1 MAYQHLTLQERE
13 RLYELVAQGATQLHM
28 AETLGRSRGTISR
41 ELSRNKVNGRYS
53 PHEAQ
58 RVAQD
63 RRSKRPIIKKLD
75 RPEILKSVREGLAK
89 RWSPE
94 QIAERLRLDDDSKSP
109 QRVSRGTIYRW
120 LWSANNKTSHF
131 QAYLRHGHY
140 RRRGSAKRRIAIRN
154 RVSIDQRPAEVDTRE
169 QVGHWEGDTV
179 VGSKQSGY
187 LVTLVERSSGLLL
200 MMKTESKEA
209 SVIKRAI
216 IRRLTDLPKD
226 WCRTLTVD
234 NGTEFAM
241 HESIT
246 RRLELPIY
254 FAHPYSSYE
263 RGSNENCN
271 GLIRQFFPKG
281 SDFGKLSHH
290 EVARVEAML
299 NNRPRQRLDYLS
311 PYEFCRFSEVALEM

>member
-1 MAYQHLTLQERE
+1 MAYKHFTLQQRE
-13 RLYELVAQGATQLHM
+13 YLYELVTQGASQSSM
-28 AETLGRSRGTISR
+28 AEALGRSSGTISR
-41 ELSRNKVNGRYS
+41 ELTRNKVNGRYS
-53 PHEAQ
+53 PHEAH

-63 RRSKRPIIKKLD
+63 RRKNRDITTKLE
-75 RPEILKSVREGLAK
+75 RPEILEKVQAGLTR

-94 QIAERLRLDDDSKSP
+94 QIAKHIVLEEGSQSSR
-109 QRVSRGTIYRW
+109 RVSRGSIYRW
-120 LWSANNKTSHF
+120 LWSSDSQATCFQSH
-131 QAYLRHGHY
+131 LRHGRY
-140 RRRGSAKRRIAIRN
+140 RRRGSAKGRIAIRN
-154 RVSIDQRPAEVDTRE
+154 RVSIEQRPAEVATRE

-200 MMKTESKEA
+200 MVKTESKEA
-209 SVIKRAI
+209 SVVKGAI
-216 IRRLTDLPKD
+216 IRRFSNLPEE

-241 HESIT
+241 HETIT
-246 RRLELPIY
+246 RRLGLPIY

-263 RGSNENCN
+263 RGTNENCN

-281 SDFGKLSHH
+281 SDFRNISHH
-290 EVARVEAML
+290 EVARVEAIL
-299 NNRPRQRLDYLS
+299 NNRPRQRLDFLS

>member
-1 MAYQHLTLQERE
+1 MAYKHFSLQQRE
-13 RLYELVAQGATQLHM
+13 YLYELVTQGVSRSRM
-28 AETLGRSRGTISR
+28 AEALGRSPGTISR

-53 PHEAQ
+53 PHEAH
-58 RVAQD
+58 RAAQD
-63 RRSKRPIIKKLD
+63 RRKNRDIIKKLE
-75 RPEILKSVREGLAK
+75 RPGILEKVREGLTR

-94 QIAERLRLDDDSKSP
+94 QIAKHIVLEEGNQSP
-109 QRVSRGTIYRW
+109 RRVSRGTIYRW
-120 LWSANNKTSHF
+120 LWSSDSQAACF
-131 QAYLRHGHY
+131 QRCLRHGHY

-154 RVSIDQRPAEVDTRE
+154 RVSIEQRPAEVATRE

-179 VGSKQSGY
+179 VGGKQSGY
-187 LVTLVERSSGLLL
+187 LVTLVERASGLLL
-200 MMKTESKEA
+200 MVKTESKEA
-209 SVIKRAI
+209 SAIKRAI
-216 IRRLTDLPKD
+216 IRRFSNLPKE

-246 RRLELPIY
+246 RRLDLPIY

-263 RGSNENCN
+263 RGTNENCN

-281 SDFGKLSHH
+281 SDFRKISHH